1 MPTRRKAPR
10 SRSCGRRAAR
20 SSARSRRHSRRSGSV
35 GDLARPVRFTTHLP
49 GRPHSWRI
57 LEERATVDGRPVV
70 LVIARSLAGREQ
82 TLDRLEHEFLLAAP
96 VALLLAIL
104 AGYGLAAAALRPVE
118 AMRRRAEDVTAHE
131 PGRRLPVPPAR
142 DEIRSLAVTLNDM
155 LARLEA
161 AFEHERRF
169 LSDASHEL
177 RTPLALL
184 RAELDLALRRRRT
197 REELEDAVRSA
208 AEETERMTR
217 LAEDLLLIARGDR
230 GRLPVRLEDLDSHT
244 VLAQRPGALRSPRRR
259 AGAALLVVDAPALP
273 LRADKLHLEQALGN
287 LVANAIEHGDG
298 RGHPQRER
306 RRRARRASRDRR
318 RRRHAGCVRGAGVRP
333 LQPGRRR
340 QERRRQRPRS
350 RHRGHGRPRP
360 RRRGRHRASAGGG
373 ADAWIALPRSGS

>member
-1 MPTRRKAPR
+1 M
-10 SRSCGRRAAR
+10 
-20 SSARSRRHSRRSGSV
+20 
-35 GDLARPVRFTTHLP
+35 
-49 GRPHSWRI
+49 
-57 LEERATVDGRPVV
+57 
-70 LVIARSLAGREQ
+70 IARSLAGREQ

-184 RAELDLALRRRRT
+184 RAELDLALRRRADPRG
-197 REELEDAVRSA
+197 
-208 AEETERMTR
+208 
-217 LAEDLLLIARGDR
+217 ARGRGSICCGGDR
-230 GRLPVRLEDLDSHT
+230 AHDAAGGGPAADRPGRPRASAGQARGSGFAHR
-244 VLAQRPGALRSPRRR
+244 AGQRPGALRSPRRG
-259 AGAALLVVDAPALP
+259 AGAAPFVVDAPALP

-287 LVANAIEHGDG
+287 LVANAIEHGAGAVILSAKDVDG
-298 RGHPQRER
+298 HVELHV
-306 RRRARRASRDRR
+306 DRR
-318 RRRHAGCVRGAGVRP
+318 RRGMPPAFAERAFDRFSRADDARSGGGSGLGLAIVAMVARAHGGEAGVA
-333 LQPGRRR
+333 
-340 QERRRQRPRS
+340 
-350 RHRGHGRPRP
+350 
-360 RRRGRHRASAGGG
+360 RAPGGG